1 MLSPESYEE
10 ARWSRVLT
18 QQAVAFSAFG
28 ATLVL
33 TRLWTSF
40 TSTKFL
46 RRRHKNRVDTALA
59 LTDIVCSTASMCVFV
74 AQSVIREYDAALTA
88 VEVLL
93 SLFYTAAAARRLWL
107 KNFDFAVAFT
117 FSTFFDVYATSVVCH
132 QLFSGQPTWL
142 TPTFMRSLSVLIRYE
157 EVMKM
162 GLWASYAGEVK
173 QRLGLSILRF
183 ACVTFFYACVGFC
196 LEILGDI
203 DYDTDGSGAITR
215 IFEVNPNYDTTV
227 LTQLYFV
234 VVTLS
239 TVGYGEITPSTTL
252 HQVFAIAMIV
262 SGVAFFSSEV
272 SAIVALKDEIDSG
285 RGQYRRSRFRNAH
298 IIVLGGAVT
307 SGSATLQIFL
317 EELLHPSRPNSSLP
331 DVVLMSEEEPGTGLR
346 RVLTSS
352 LGQAHVKFIRGSPM
366 DQADLARADAANA
379 DMAFVLGNLSV
390 QDHLTEAEDEDTILR
405 ASLLQR
411 QLPGLPV
418 RLLLL
423 RSWAKEMARTAGINP
438 LSCLTSGVLNHCRTA
453 LAVRCPGLPVLLTT
467 MYSKL
472 AGDWSQLPSSMMPW
486 VREYFTSMR
495 HDVYGAQIGAAFDGV
510 PFLEAAAR
518 IYREHDVNLLAVQ
531 SSPENGGRLCPAG
544 MIGGHLHI
552 LSEGDVVMC
561 LGQDVK
567 RVLRAVGSSSK
578 HPEAWR
584 ARFHAVRTAAAR
596 MGMRREVFAAGPV
609 AFNGASIH
617 GGSVRSGSAF
627 LNMLQNS
634 SQTGSGRFGAPA
646 HRRAGSGDGF
656 GGGAPDENIRP
667 PAALSAEARR
677 LSAVDSDD
685 ERSLDGSFH
694 VGAVRSPGGSMA
706 HKRRA
711 SVPAGV
717 AAGTPRG
724 SADDLPALARDAE
737 RAAAELSAGRD
748 DAGVERRRDSASSAS
763 TWMDTLGVSKTERDG
778 DDDTSPSARASLD
791 AGKGASARYADAPQA
806 TWRRGD
812 ALGMRAE
819 LAELASSQEHRRRLV
834 PSALA
839 GNRLSQQTRNLS
851 TLRAKLATKVEVQQM
866 AKAVRKQRL
875 EGLAELGFTPWRSI
889 ARIAKTG
896 GHIVVI
902 VDGELDKSRWNE
914 LEVLL
919 YRLRGNDGSNI
930 RPIIVLSR
938 SPPAVQDLI
947 LWRSI
952 EVYVTEGCVSDV
964 QTAQALGFDHAA
976 NIVLLADACASDNPL
991 LMDRRVLLATS
1002 VLEREDELTPDHM
1015 LPKVVLEFHHPK
1027 SVWHV
1032 QEARGFG
1039 SLESGL
1045 RKHMCRSDGSNG
1057 GTRTSK
1063 VDHDPNG
1070 AGLARRGSTEHL
1082 AALATTHRASHFRSD
1097 RDLSRRRFSTDAVG
1111 AMRGRSVW
1119 AESLTGSRTNAEGS
1133 SDEARKPLES
1143 VAALFRAPFARSLS
1157 ARADRGVDAKR
1168 DVAAFRARR
1177 ADARD
1182 ARRLS
1187 LDRGWGSMA
1196 SPGVNGEAG
1205 SSLERSRTPLGLAV
1219 AKSRENSLFA
1229 KFLRGCLKFV
1239 GVLDREGRQVLRGS
1253 NGYSSAYRDS
1263 FQNQSRLSWV
1273 EHPESHTQYSR
1284 GNVMFR
1290 TEVSRVMATVFY
1302 TPGLMELVDSLT
1314 RDAHSGEDVG
1324 HHPRIW
1330 SVPLPD
1336 DLKGKRMGDAFEKF
1350 SKNEALVVGVYR
1362 NVRGG
1367 KARRRVAEGKNVRR
1381 GSVDEKLVGVDLE
1394 TSPRSASSSPDG
1406 GATRG
1411 DGESTSRS
1419 DSDTDSDSFHLN
1431 GRRRA
1436 DPEHDYVL
1444 TAPPHTVRLNPTDR
1458 LYVIATTDWAWVNV
1472 PELIELRK
1480 TSAVVC
1486 LQRQF
1491 RARADRRKEEQ
1502 RDEKLAEF
1510 AGRVGTRED
1519 GRSLSQITFRKRN
1532 GGGSGGDL
1540 ATTDSPRA
1548 NENSRRA
1555 ESPRDATAS
1564 KASKASL

>member
-1 MLSPESYEE
+1 MSDSSLMPSAASYEE
-10 ARWSRVLT
+10 ASWGRVLT

-28 ATLVL
+28 ATLIL

-74 AQSVIREYDAALTA
+74 AQSVIREYDVKLTA

-93 SLFYTAAAARRLWL
+93 SLFYFVAAARRLWI

-117 FSTFFDVYATSVVCH
+117 FSTFFDVYATSVVSH

-203 DYDTDGSGAITR
+203 EFETDGAGAITG
-215 IFEVNPNYDTTV
+215 ISESNPNYDTTV
-227 LTQLYFV
+227 LTQLYVV

-239 TVGYGEITPSTTL
+239 TVGYGDITPQTTL
-252 HQVFAIAMIV
+252 HKVFAILMIV

-346 RVLTSS
+346 RVLTSP

-567 RVLRAVGSSSK
+567 RVLRAVDSSSK

-596 MGMRREVFAAGPV
+596 MGVRREVFAPGSAGR
-609 AFNGASIH
+609 AGASIR
-617 GGSVRSGSAF
+617 GGSVRGGGVFFNDGSRA
-627 LNMLQNS
+627 S
-634 SQTGSGRFGAPA
+634 SGRFARDPPA
-646 HRRAGSGDGF
+646 HRRVESGDVSTFFDPKAF
-656 GGGAPDENIRP
+656 GPTERDLP
-667 PAALSAEARR
+667 TAALSAEARR
-677 LSAVDSDD
+677 LSAVESDD

-694 VGAVRSPGGSMA
+694 RGAARGSPVRSPSGSMA
-706 HKRRA
+706 RKRRA

-717 AAGTPRG
+717 AAGTPNG
-724 SADDLPALARDAE
+724 SSDDLAALERDAATAAVLE
-737 RAAAELSAGRD
+737 RQPTSGPA
-748 DAGVERRRDSASSAS
+748 
-763 TWMDTLGVSKTERDG
+763 TE
-778 DDDTSPSARASLD
+778 TSPVSGDVSVAFDKS
-791 AGKGASARYADAPQA
+791 SERYSDAPQA

-812 ALGMRAE
+812 AMGVRAE
-819 LAELASSQEHRRRLV
+819 LAELASSQETRRRLI

-851 TLRAKLATKVEVQQM
+851 TLRAKLATIVETQQM
-866 AKAVRKQRL
+866 AKAVRKQRA
-875 EGLAELGFTPWRSI
+875 EGLAELGFTPWRTI

-896 GHIVVI
+896 GHIMVI
-902 VDGELDKSRWNE
+902 VDGELDKPRWNE

-919 YRLRGNDGSNI
+919 HRLRGNDGSNI

-964 QTAQALGFDHAA
+964 QTAQTLGFDHAA
-976 NIVLLADACASDNPL
+976 NIVLLADACASENPL

-1045 RKHMCRSDGSNG
+1045 RKHMCRSDGTN

-1063 VDHDPNG
+1063 VDHNLG
-1070 AGLARRGSTEHL
+1070 GGGMSRRGSAEHL
-1082 AALATTHRASHFRSD
+1082 AALATTHRGSHFRSD
-1097 RDLSRRRFSTDAVG
+1097 RDLSRRRFSTDAG
-1111 AMRGRSVW
+1111 F
-1119 AESLTGSRTNAEGS
+1119 GSRYARADSRTVRGS
-1133 SDEARKPLES
+1133 SGRETRAIDEVEESSSGFGPGS
-1143 VAALFRAPFARSLS
+1143 VAALFRAPFSRSVSTS
-1157 ARADRGVDAKR
+1157 AAGGVDAKR
-1168 DVAAFRARR
+1168 DVRAHRARR
-1177 ADARD
+1177 AGSTRD
-1182 ARRLS
+1182 MRRVS

-1196 SPGVNGEAG
+1196 SPGATGG
-1205 SSLERSRTPLGLAV
+1205 GSLERSQTPLALAV
-1219 AKSRENSLFA
+1219 EKSRGNTFFA
-1229 KFLRGCLKFV
+1229 TFLRGCLKFV
-1239 GVLDREGRQVLRGS
+1239 GVLDREGRQVRGAGS

-1263 FQNQSRLSWV
+1263 FQSQSRLSWV

-1330 SVPLPD
+1330 SVPLPA

-1381 GSVDEKLVGVDLE
+1381 GSVDAAIHADGLE
-1394 TSPRSASSSPDG
+1394 RLSSSVSNDSNSLSPG
-1406 GATRG
+1406 G
-1411 DGESTSRS
+1411 
-1419 DSDTDSDSFHLN
+1419 DSNGDSDSGSN
-1431 GRRRA
+1431 SDSIDMPVGRRRA

-1472 PELIELRK
+1472 PEMIELRK
-1480 TSAVVC
+1480 TSAVIC

-1510 AGRVGTRED
+1510 AGRKGSHED
-1519 GRSLSQITFRKRN
+1519 VSLSQITFRKRRVSQGSLLVEGTQSGP
-1532 GGGSGGDL
+1532 GGEGGRE
-1540 ATTDSPRA
+1540 TPRA
-1548 NENSRRA
+1548 R
-1555 ESPRDATAS
+1555 SPS
-1564 KASKASL
+1564 PLSPQK

>member
-1 MLSPESYEE
+1 MSDSSLMPSAESYEE

-28 ATLVL
+28 ATLIL

-46 RRRHKNRVDTALA
+46 RRRHKNRVDTVLA

-74 AQSVIREYDAALTA
+74 AQSVIREYRVSLTT

-93 SLFYTAAAARRLWL
+93 SLFYFGAATRRLWL

-117 FSTFFDVYATSVVCH
+117 FSTFFDVYAVSVVSH

-203 DYDTDGSGAITR
+203 EFETDGAGAITG
-215 IFEVNPNYDTTV
+215 ISEANPNYDTTV
-227 LTQLYFV
+227 LLQLYFV

-239 TVGYGEITPSTTL
+239 TVGYGDMSPMTTL
-252 HQVFAIAMIV
+252 HKVFAIFMIV

-346 RVLTSS
+346 RVLTSA

-390 QDHLTEAEDEDTILR
+390 RDHLTEAEDEDTILR

-518 IYREHDVNLLAVQ
+518 IYKEHDVNLLAVQ

-544 MIGGHLHI
+544 MIGGHLHV

-567 RVLRAVGSSSK
+567 RVLRAVDSSSK

-596 MGMRREVFAAGPV
+596 MGVRREVFAAGS
-609 AFNGASIH
+609 AGLSGASIH
-617 GGSVRSGSAF
+617 GGSVRGGSAF
-627 LNMLQNS
+627 RNMLQNGAR
-634 SQTGSGRFGAPA
+634 TGSARFTAPA
-646 HRRAGSGDGF
+646 HRRVGSGDVF
-656 GGGAPDENIRP
+656 GGAKSGQDRELPT
-667 PAALSAEARR
+667 AALSATARR

-694 VGAVRSPGGSMA
+694 RGAARSPSGSMA

-717 AAGTPRG
+717 AAGTPNG
-724 SADDLPALARDAE
+724 SSADLAALGRDAE
-737 RAAAELSAGRD
+737 PQPPREEEAVAEKLQ
-748 DAGVERRRDSASSAS
+748 
-763 TWMDTLGVSKTERDG
+763 WMDTLISATDSTERRERSDED
-778 DDDTSPSARASLD
+778 DDDTSPKTEKAS
-791 AGKGASARYADAPQA
+791 SRYVDAPQP

-812 ALGMRAE
+812 AMGMRAE
-819 LAELASSQEHRRRLV
+819 LAELASSRDSRRRLV
-834 PSALA
+834 PSKLA
-839 GNRLSQQTRNLS
+839 GTRLSQQTRNLS

-866 AKAVRKQRL
+866 AKAVRKQRY
-875 EGLAELGFTPWRSI
+875 EGLAELGFTPWHTI

-902 VDGELDKSRWNE
+902 VDGDLDKSRWNE

-952 EVYVTEGCVSDV
+952 EVYVTEGCVSDM
-964 QTAQALGFDHAA
+964 QTAQALGFDQAS

-1045 RKHMCRSDGSNG
+1045 RKHMCRGDGAN

-1063 VDHDPNG
+1063 VDG
-1070 AGLARRGSTEHL
+1070 GLSRRGSAEQL
-1082 AALATTHRASHFRSD
+1082 AALATTHRVSHFRSD
-1097 RDLSRRRFSTDAVG
+1097 RDLSRRRFSTDPGSRVGDAVLLG
-1111 AMRGRSVW
+1111 SRRHRRSVDRVEE
-1119 AESLTGSRTNAEGS
+1119 ESASL
-1133 SDEARKPLES
+1133 PS
-1143 VAALFRAPFARSLS
+1143 VAALFRAPFGRSLS
-1157 ARADRGVDAKR
+1157 ASERGVEARR
-1168 DVAAFRARR
+1168 DVREFRRR
-1177 ADARD
+1177 SD
-1182 ARRLS
+1182 RRVS

-1196 SPGVNGEAG
+1196 SGAQNGDNAG
-1205 SSLERSRTPLGLAV
+1205 GSFERSRSPLGLAV
-1219 AKSRENSLFA
+1219 AKSRENTLLGT
-1229 KFLRGCLKFV
+1229 FLRGCLKFV
-1239 GVLDREGRQVLRGS
+1239 GVLDREGRQVRGGA
-1253 NGYSSAYRDS
+1253 NGYSAAYRDS
-1263 FQNQSRLSWV
+1263 FQSQSRLSWV

-1330 SVPLPD
+1330 SVPLPV
-1336 DLKGKRMGDAFEKF
+1336 DLKGKRVGDAFDKF

-1381 GSVDEKLVGVDLE
+1381 GSVDSVLVADE
-1394 TSPRSASSSPDG
+1394 TTSGRSSDASSSARDEK
-1406 GATRG
+1406 G
-1411 DGESTSRS
+1411 DSRSS
-1419 DSDTDSDSFHLN
+1419 DSDVDSSGDEDIVD
-1431 GRRRA
+1431 GVKRA

-1458 LYVIATTDWAWVNV
+1458 LYVIATTDWAWMNV
-1472 PELIELRK
+1472 PEMIELRK
-1480 TSAVVC
+1480 TSAVIC

-1510 AGRVGTRED
+1510 AGRQGAHED
-1519 GRSLSQITFRKRN
+1519 VSLSQITFRKRRGSQGN
-1532 GGGSGGDL
+1532 IMVDLAAGSGGR
-1540 ATTDSPRA
+1540 DSPSGNA
-1548 NENSRRA
+1548 NAPPRSPSPSPLKEQTKPRR
-1555 ESPRDATAS
+1555 
-1564 KASKASL
+1564 

>member
-1 MLSPESYEE
+1 MMSDSSLMPSAESYEE

-28 ATLVL
+28 ATLIL

-40 TSTKFL
+40 TSTKYL
-46 RRRHKNRVDTALA
+46 RRRHKNRVDTVLA

-74 AQSVIREYDAALTA
+74 AQSVIREYSVSLTA

-93 SLFYTAAAARRLWL
+93 SLFYLVAATRRLWL

-117 FSTFFDVYATSVVCH
+117 FSTFFDVYAVSVVSH

-203 DYDTDGSGAITR
+203 EFEIDGAGAITG
-215 IFEVNPNYDTTV
+215 ISEANPNYDTTV
-227 LTQLYFV
+227 LLQLYFV

-239 TVGYGEITPSTTL
+239 TVGYGDMSPMTTL
-252 HQVFAIAMIV
+252 HKVFAILMIV

-346 RVLTSS
+346 RVLTSA

-390 QDHLTEAEDEDTILR
+390 RDHLTEAEDEDTILR

-518 IYREHDVNLLAVQ
+518 IYKEHDVNLLAVQ

-544 MIGGHLHI
+544 MIGGHLHV

-567 RVLRAVGSSSK
+567 RVLRAVDSSSK

-596 MGMRREVFAAGPV
+596 MGMRREVFAAGS
-609 AFNGASIH
+609 AGLSGASIH
-617 GGSVRSGSAF
+617 GGSVRGGSAF
-627 LNMLQNS
+627 RNMLQNGAR
-634 SQTGSGRFGAPA
+634 TGSARIAAPA
-646 HRRAGSGDGF
+646 HRRVGSMDVF
-656 GGGAPDENIRP
+656 GGGGQERELPT
-667 PAALSAEARR
+667 AALSATARR

-685 ERSLDGSFH
+685 ERSLEGSFH
-694 VGAVRSPGGSMA
+694 RGAARSPSGSMA
-706 HKRRA
+706 QKRRA
-711 SVPAGV
+711 SVPSGV
-717 AAGTPRG
+717 AAGTPNG
-724 SADDLPALARDAE
+724 SSADLAALGRDAE
-737 RAAAELSAGRD
+737 REEKAVAEK
-748 DAGVERRRDSASSAS
+748 RRDSASSALR
-763 TWMDTLGVSKTERDG
+763 WMDTLISATESTERSERSDEGDDGTSPKTE
-778 DDDTSPSARASLD
+778 
-791 AGKGASARYADAPQA
+791 KASARYADAPQP

-812 ALGMRAE
+812 AMGMRAE
-819 LAELASSQEHRRRLV
+819 LAELASSRDSRRRLL
-834 PSALA
+834 PSKLA
-839 GNRLSQQTRNLS
+839 GTRLSQQTRNLS

-866 AKAVRKQRL
+866 AKAVRKQRY
-875 EGLAELGFTPWRSI
+875 EGLAELGFTPWHTI

-902 VDGELDKSRWNE
+902 VDGDLDKSRWNE

-964 QTAQALGFDHAA
+964 QTAQALGFDHAS

-1045 RKHMCRSDGSNG
+1045 RKHMCRGDGAN

-1063 VDHDPNG
+1063 VDR
-1070 AGLARRGSTEHL
+1070 GLSRRGSAEQL
-1082 AALATTHRASHFRSD
+1082 AALATTHRVSHFRSD
-1097 RDLSRRRFSTDAVG
+1097 RELSRRRFSTDPGVNLDPAVVLG
-1111 AMRGRSVW
+1111 SRKRHRRSVD
-1119 AESLTGSRTNAEGS
+1119 AENVEEQSASR
-1133 SDEARKPLES
+1133 PS
-1143 VAALFRAPFARSLS
+1143 VAALFRAPFGRSLS
-1157 ARADRGVDAKR
+1157 AADRGESSARR
-1168 DVAAFRARR
+1168 DVREFRRR
-1177 ADARD
+1177 SD
-1182 ARRLS
+1182 RRVS

-1196 SPGVNGEAG
+1196 IGAQNGDNGGGG
-1205 SSLERSRTPLGLAV
+1205 SFERTLSPLGLAV
-1219 AKSRENSLFA
+1219 AKSRENTLFGT
-1229 KFLRGCLKFV
+1229 FLRGCLKFV
-1239 GVLDREGRQVLRGS
+1239 GVLDREGRQVRGGA
-1253 NGYSSAYRDS
+1253 NGYSAAYRDS
-1263 FQNQSRLSWV
+1263 FQSQSRLSWV

-1330 SVPLPD
+1330 SVPLPE
-1336 DLKGKRMGDAFEKF
+1336 DLKGKRVGDAFDKF

-1381 GSVDEKLVGVDLE
+1381 GSVDAVLVADETTSGRSSDGSWSARDEKGD
-1394 TSPRSASSSPDG
+1394 SRS
-1406 GATRG
+1406 
-1411 DGESTSRS
+1411 S
-1419 DSDTDSDSFHLN
+1419 DSDVDSDVEEDIVD
-1431 GRRRA
+1431 GVKRA

-1458 LYVIATTDWAWVNV
+1458 LYVIATTDWAWMNV
-1472 PELIELRK
+1472 PEMIELRK
-1480 TSAVVC
+1480 TSAVIC

-1491 RARADRRKEEQ
+1491 RARADRRKEEE

-1510 AGRVGTRED
+1510 AGRQGAHED
-1519 GRSLSQITFRKRN
+1519 VSLSQITFRKRRGSQGN
-1532 GGGSGGDL
+1532 ITVDLSSGSGGRL
-1540 ATTDSPRA
+1540 SDSPSGNPHAPPRSSSPSPSPQK
-1548 NENSRRA
+1548 EQTTHQPRR
-1555 ESPRDATAS
+1555 
-1564 KASKASL
+1564 

>member
-1 MLSPESYEE
+1 MPSAESYEE

-28 ATLVL
+28 ATLIL

-74 AQSVIREYDAALTA
+74 AQSVIREYDPLLTA

-93 SLFYTAAAARRLWL
+93 SLFYTAAAVRRLWL

-162 GLWASYAGEVK
+162 GLFSSYAGEVK
-173 QRLGLSILRF
+173 QRLGLAMLRF

-203 DYDTDGSGAITR
+203 DYETDGSGAITR
-215 IFEVNPNYDTTV
+215 IFESNPNYDTTV

-239 TVGYGEITPSTTL
+239 TVGYGDFTPSTTL

-346 RVLTSS
+346 RVLMSP
-352 LGQAHVKFIRGSPM
+352 LGQAYVKFIRGSPM

-438 LSCLTSGVLNHCRTA
+438 LSCLTAGVLNHCRTA

-495 HDVYGAQIGAAFDGV
+495 HDVYGAQIGAAFDGM

-518 IYREHDVNLLAVQ
+518 IYRVHDVNLLAVQ

-544 MIGGHLHI
+544 MIGGHLHV

-567 RVLRAVGSSSK
+567 RVLRAVDSSSK

-596 MGMRREVFAAGPV
+596 MGVRREVFAAGP
-609 AFNGASIH
+609 ASLAGASIH
-617 GGSVRSGSAF
+617 GGSMRGSSAF
-627 LNMLQNS
+627 LNMLHNS
-634 SQTGSGRFGAPA
+634 SQTGSGRFGAPS
-646 HRRAGSGDGF
+646 HRRVGSGNVF
-656 GGGAPDENIRP
+656 GGGAPNKDLQP

-685 ERSLDGSFH
+685 ERSLDVSFRFG
-694 VGAVRSPGGSMA
+694 VSRSPSGSMA
-706 HKRRA
+706 QKRRA

-717 AAGTPRG
+717 AAGTPDG
-724 SADDLPALARDAE
+724 SSTDLAALGRDAE
-737 RAAAELSAGRD
+737 RAAAEARGN
-748 DAGVERRRDSASSAS
+748 DAGVEAPRDAASSAS
-763 TWMDTLGVSKTERDG
+763 TPMLDGSGARDATERDG
-778 DDDTSPSARASLD
+778 DKDSSSNGRPSFDARGD
-791 AGKGASARYADAPQA
+791 ASARYADAQQA

-819 LAELASSQEHRRRLV
+819 LAELAMSGERRRRLI

-851 TLRAKLATKVEVQQM
+851 TLRAKLATKVEVQHM
-866 AKAVRKQRL
+866 AKAVRKQRA
-875 EGLAELGFTPWRSI
+875 EGLAELGFTSWRSI

-964 QTAQALGFDHAA
+964 QTAQTLGFDHAA

-1057 GTRTSK
+1057 TRTCK

-1070 AGLARRGSTEHL
+1070 MGMSRRGSSEHL
-1082 AALATTHRASHFRSD
+1082 AALAATHSVSHFRSD
-1097 RDLSRRRFSTDAVG
+1097 RDLSRRRFSTDTVG
-1111 AMRGRSVW
+1111 VTRGRSAW
-1119 AESLTGSRTNAEGS
+1119 AMHAVRANAAADASR
-1133 SDEARKPLES
+1133 RPS
-1143 VAALFRAPFARSLS
+1143 VTALFRAPFARSLS
-1157 ARADRGVDAKR
+1157 ASAEKARGVDAKS
-1168 DVAAFRARR
+1168 DVRAFRARS
-1177 ADARD
+1177 AVARD
-1182 ARRLS
+1182 ARRGS

-1196 SPGVNGEAG
+1196 SPGLNTETGGA
-1205 SSLERSRTPLGLAV
+1205 LERSRTPLGLAV
-1219 AKSRENSLFA
+1219 AKSRENTLFA

-1239 GVLDREGRQVLRGS
+1239 GVLDREGRQVFRGS
-1253 NGYSSAYRDS
+1253 DGNSSAYRDS

-1330 SVPLPD
+1330 SVPLPE

-1367 KARRRVAEGKNVRR
+1367 KARRRVAEGRNVRR
-1381 GSVDEKLVGVDLE
+1381 GSVDATLGAEE
-1394 TSPRSASSSPDG
+1394 SPRSRSAREGASSPDG
-1406 GATRG
+1406 CDKDG
-1411 DGESTSRS
+1411 DARSS
-1419 DSDTDSDSFHLN
+1419 DSDADSDSN
-1431 GRRRA
+1431 SEMIGGRRRA

-1472 PELIELRK
+1472 PEMIELRK
-1480 TSAVVC
+1480 TSAVIC

-1510 AGRVGTRED
+1510 AGRVRTRED
-1519 GRSLSQITFRKRN
+1519 GRSLSQITFRR
-1532 GGGSGGDL
+1532 GAGESRESGGQSRAASPGIVPPL
-1540 ATTDSPRA
+1540 SPR
-1548 NENSRRA
+1548 R
-1555 ESPRDATAS
+1555 
-1564 KASKASL
+1564 

>member
-1 MLSPESYEE
+1 MSDSTDSSLMPSAASYEE
-10 ARWSRVLT
+10 ATWSRILT

-28 ATLVL
+28 AVLIL

-46 RRRHKNRVDTALA
+46 RRRHKNQVDTFLA
-59 LTDIVCSTASMCVFV
+59 LTDIVCSTASMLIFV
-74 AQSVIREYDAALTA
+74 AQSIIREYDVALTA

-93 SLFYTAAAARRLWL
+93 SFFYAVAAARRLWV
-107 KNFDFAVAFT
+107 KNFDFAIAFT
-117 FSTFFDVYATSVVCH
+117 FSTFFDVYAVSVISYQV
-132 QLFSGQPTWL
+132 FSNQPTWL
-142 TPTFMRSLSVLIRYE
+142 TPTFMRSISVLIRYE

-183 ACVTFFYACVGFC
+183 SCVTYFFACVGFC

-203 DYDTDGSGAITR
+203 DLETDGNGAITS
-215 IFEVNPNYDTTV
+215 VNELSPNYDTTL

-239 TVGYGEITPSTTL
+239 TVGYGDISPETIL
-252 HQVFAIAMIV
+252 HKLFTIVMIV

-298 IIVLGGAVT
+298 ILILGGAVT

-331 DVVLMSEEEPGTGLR
+331 DVVLMSEEAPGTGLR
-346 RVLTSS
+346 RVLTSA

-390 QDHLTEAEDEDTILR
+390 RDHLTEAEDEDTILR

-472 AGDWSQLPSSMMPW
+472 AGDWSQLPNTMMPW

-495 HDVYGAQIGAAFDGV
+495 HDVYGAQIGKDFDGMS
-510 PFLEAAAR
+510 FLEAAAK
-518 IYREHDVNLLAVQ
+518 IYEEHDVNLLAVQ
-531 SSPENGGRLCPAG
+531 SAPENGGRLCPAG
-544 MIGGHLHI
+544 MIGGHLHV

-596 MGMRREVFAAGPV
+596 MGVRREVFVAAPGL
-609 AFNGASIH
+609 STH
-617 GGSVRSGSAF
+617 GGSVRGGNALGAA
-627 LNMLQNS
+627 LNKNE
-634 SQTGSGRFGAPA
+634 SGRFGGTENKNK
-646 HRRAGSGDGF
+646 HRRTGSSDASSSVTFAGTD
-656 GGGAPDENIRP
+656 
-667 PAALSAEARR
+667 ALSRMAR
-677 LSAVDSDD
+677 LSRVDSDD
-685 ERSLDGSFH
+685 GSQRGSIDLEGSFRN
-694 VGAVRSPGGSMA
+694 GTAPRSPNHSLA
-706 HKRRA
+706 KRRA
-711 SVPAGV
+711 SVPSNVGASTEV
-717 AAGTPRG
+717 TP
-724 SADDLPALARDAE
+724 
-737 RAAAELSAGRD
+737 
-748 DAGVERRRDSASSAS
+748 SASFVDLQSLDKDGAETSDRLKEAAS
-763 TWMDTLGVSKTERDG
+763 SSLKWMDTIDGNGV
-778 DDDTSPSARASLD
+778 DDNSN
-791 AGKGASARYADAPQA
+791 KGNSTRFHEHQAQA

-812 ALGMRAE
+812 ALGMRHE
-819 LAELASSQEHRRRLV
+819 LRELASNADHRRRLV

-839 GNRLSQQTRNLS
+839 GTRLSQQTRNLS
-851 TLRAKLATKVEVQQM
+851 ELRARLATKVEVQDL
-866 AKAVRKQRL
+866 AKQVRKQRL
-875 EGLAELGFTPWRSI
+875 EGLAELGFTPWHTIS
-889 ARIAKTG
+889 RICKTG
-896 GHIVVI
+896 GHIMVI
-902 VDGELDKSRWNE
+902 VDGDLDKPRWNE

-919 YRLRGNDGSNI
+919 HRLRGNDGTNI
-930 RPIIVLSR
+930 RPIIVLSK

-964 QTAQALGFDHAA
+964 QTAQALAFDNAA

-1015 LPKVVLEFHHPK
+1015 LPKLILEFHHPK

-1045 RKHMCRSDGSNG
+1045 RKHMCRAENGNGRTTKFDGIS
-1057 GTRTSK
+1057 
-1063 VDHDPNG
+1063 
-1070 AGLARRGSTEHL
+1070 RRGSAENLTGLIGSVGSVGRGHVDL
-1082 AALATTHRASHFRSD
+1082 KSRRAS
-1097 RDLSRRRFSTDAVG
+1097 RDKARRRFSTDNASLSY
-1111 AMRGRSVW
+1111 AMGTMDG
-1119 AESLTGSRTNAEGS
+1119 LRTQS
-1133 SDEARKPLES
+1133 SDNQQSPSRRGLHNTGGNFFSRSNSGKVNS
-1143 VAALFRAPFARSLS
+1143 VKSDLDQF
-1157 ARADRGVDAKR
+1157 KR
-1168 DVAAFRARR
+1168 QREKGRR
-1177 ADARD
+1177 V
-1182 ARRLS
+1182 S

-1196 SPGVNGEAG
+1196 SGRGEFWG
-1205 SSLERSRTPLGLAV
+1205 GDLNDPDGKPKTPLTFLKQ
-1219 AKSRENSLFA
+1219 KSRGNTLTS
-1229 KFLRGCLKFV
+1229 KFIRGCLKFV
-1239 GVLDREGRQVLRGS
+1239 GVLDRDGREVTRR
-1253 NGYSSAYRDS
+1253 NGYSVAYRDS

-1314 RDAHSGEDVG
+1314 RDAHSWEDVG

-1336 DLKGKRMGDAFEKF
+1336 QLKGKRMGDAFEMF

-1362 NVRGG
+1362 NVKGG
-1367 KARRRVAEGKNVRR
+1367 KARRKVGTGRTIRR
-1381 GSVDEKLVGVDLE
+1381 GSVDATVVLDEFVRGGEEDDSNNN
-1394 TSPRSASSSPDG
+1394 TSNNSSGTNLNSRGGRSSPNGSAS
-1406 GATRG
+1406 GASG
-1411 DGESTSRS
+1411 NKNSED
-1419 DSDTDSDSFHLN
+1419 DSDFDSDDEDVLD

-1458 LYVIATTDWAWVNV
+1458 LYVIATTDWAWINV
-1472 PELIELRK
+1472 PEMIELRK
-1480 TSAVVC
+1480 TSAVIC

-1491 RARADRRKEEQ
+1491 RARKDRQKELK

-1510 AGRVGTRED
+1510 AGRAGPEETT
-1519 GRSLSQITFRKRN
+1519 LSQITFRKRRGSQGHIVPLVDLSV
-1532 GGGSGGDL
+1532 GGR
-1540 ATTDSPRA
+1540 DSPGVTPGRSPSPSLL
-1548 NENSRRA
+1548 SR
-1555 ESPRDATAS
+1555 T
-1564 KASKASL
+1564 K

>member
-1 MLSPESYEE
+1 MSDSSLMPSAESYEE

-28 ATLVL
+28 ATLIL

-74 AQSVIREYDAALTA
+74 AQSVIREYDVALTA

-93 SLFYTAAAARRLWL
+93 SLFYFVAAVRRLWI

-117 FSTFFDVYATSVVCH
+117 FSTFFDVYAVSVVSH

-203 DYDTDGSGAITR
+203 EFETDGAGAITS
-215 IFEVNPNYDTTV
+215 ISEANPNYDTTV
-227 LTQLYFV
+227 LSQLYYV

-239 TVGYGEITPSTTL
+239 TVGYGDITPQTTL
-252 HQVFAIAMIV
+252 HKVFAIVMIV

-307 SGSATLQIFL
+307 SGSATLEIFL

-346 RVLTSS
+346 RVLTSP

-472 AGDWSQLPSSMMPW
+472 AGDWSQLPSTMMPW

-567 RVLRAVGSSSK
+567 RVLRAVDSSSK

-596 MGMRREVFAAGPV
+596 MGVRREVFAAGSTGL
-609 AFNGASIH
+609 AGASIR
-617 GGSVRSGSAF
+617 GGSVRGGGAF
-627 LNMLQNS
+627 FNAA
-634 SQTGSGRFGAPA
+634 RDPPA
-646 HRRAGSGDGF
+646 HRRVGSGEVPTSF
-656 GGGAPDENIRP
+656 GPKAFGPTERDLP
-667 PAALSAEARR
+667 TAALSAEARR
-677 LSAVDSDD
+677 LSVVESDD

-694 VGAVRSPGGSMA
+694 RGAARGSPVRSPSGSMA
-706 HKRRA
+706 RKRRA

-717 AAGTPRG
+717 AAGTPNG
-724 SADDLPALARDAE
+724 SSNDLAALERDAAT
-737 RAAAELSAGRD
+737 AAATAAEVSGDTEAF
-748 DAGVERRRDSASSAS
+748 DASD
-763 TWMDTLGVSKTERDG
+763 
-778 DDDTSPSARASLD
+778 
-791 AGKGASARYADAPQA
+791 RYSDAPQA

-812 ALGMRAE
+812 AMSMRAE
-819 LAELASSQEHRRRLV
+819 LADLASSQETRRRLI

-839 GNRLSQQTRNLS
+839 GTSLSQQTRNLS
-851 TLRAKLATKVEVQQM
+851 TLRAKLATIVETQQM
-866 AKAVRKQRL
+866 AKAVRKQRA
-875 EGLAELGFTPWRSI
+875 EGLAELGFTPWRTI

-896 GHIVVI
+896 GHIMVI
-902 VDGELDKSRWNE
+902 VDGQLDKPRWNE

-919 YRLRGNDGSNI
+919 HRLRGNDGSNI

-964 QTAQALGFDHAA
+964 QTAQTLGFDHAA
-976 NIVLLADACASDNPL
+976 NILLLADACASENPL

-1045 RKHMCRSDGSNG
+1045 RKHMCRSDGTN

-1063 VDHDPNG
+1063 VDHG
-1070 AGLARRGSTEHL
+1070 MSRRGSADHL
-1082 AALATTHRASHFRSD
+1082 AALATTHRGSHFRTD
-1097 RDLSRRRFSTDAVG
+1097 RDLSRRRFSTDAG
-1111 AMRGRSVW
+1111 F
-1119 AESLTGSRTNAEGS
+1119 GSRYARADSRTVRGS
-1133 SDEARKPLES
+1133 SGRETRAIDEAEES
-1143 VAALFRAPFARSLS
+1143 SSGFAALFRAPFSRSVSASAARGADAERDTRAHRARSAGS
-1157 ARADRGVDAKR
+1157 TR
-1168 DVAAFRARR
+1168 DMRR
-1177 ADARD
+1177 V
-1182 ARRLS
+1182 S

-1196 SPGVNGEAG
+1196 SPGATGGGA
-1205 SSLERSRTPLGLAV
+1205 LERSRTPLALAV
-1219 AKSRENSLFA
+1219 EKSRENTLFA
-1229 KFLRGCLKFV
+1229 TFLRGCLKFV
-1239 GVLDREGRQVLRGS
+1239 GVLDREGRQVRGAGS

-1263 FQNQSRLSWV
+1263 FQSQSRLSWV

-1330 SVPLPD
+1330 SVPLPA

-1350 SKNEALVVGVYR
+1350 SKNEALVVGVFR

-1381 GSVDEKLVGVDLE
+1381 GSVDAAINADGLE
-1394 TSPRSASSSPDG
+1394 RLSSSDAGDSNASPG
-1406 GATRG
+1406 GEN
-1411 DGESTSRS
+1411 GEAS
-1419 DSDTDSDSFHLN
+1419 DSDSSNSDSIDMPD

-1472 PELIELRK
+1472 PEMIELRK
-1480 TSAVVC
+1480 TSAVIC

-1510 AGRVGTRED
+1510 AGRKGSHDAV
-1519 GRSLSQITFRKRN
+1519 SLSQITFRKRRVSQEGSLVVE
-1532 GGGSGGDL
+1532 GGEGGRE
-1540 ATTDSPRA
+1540 TPRA
-1548 NENSRRA
+1548 R
-1555 ESPRDATAS
+1555 SPS
-1564 KASKASL
+1564 PLSPQK